1 MRQSTMNRSPPFRS
15 HAGAGGDDD
24 TMAVRR
30 PPSVIAA
37 SEMDFFSE
45 FFGPLS
51 PASGAH
57 CAPHPVL
64 AARVSVG
71 VGVSDAADSSED
83 VEKESSSGMKSIPAV
98 ANDTP
103 GCPSEEVDARSKP
116 PRKRKRNRTSEMHNL
131 TERRRRERI
140 KEKLKALQ
148 ELIPNSHKLHR
159 ASLLEEAIGYI
170 KSLQQQLQI
179 MSGGGIYPA
188 PFVSPP
194 AMPCPRMPHFSP
206 FPAAGL
212 NLGMNMGIGMGVPG
226 MASST
231 GLSPPSSS
239 FPATSLVP
247 MAAVSPISHF
257 QSPMAMHYWPYTA
270 SQELPTLSPS
280 TAVCSQAL
288 QAELFHSIN
297 QSEPSSAAV
306 NGATQA
312 MAPVSLS

>member
-1 MRQSTMNRSPPFRS
+1 
-15 HAGAGGDDD
+15 
-24 TMAVRR
+24 MAVRQ

-71 VGVSDAADSSED
+71 VGVSDAAESSED
-83 VEKESSSGMKSIPAV
+83 VEKESSSGMKSTPAV
-98 ANDTP
+98 AIDTP
-103 GCPSEEVDARSKP
+103 GCPSEQEVDARSKP
-116 PRKRKRNRTSEMHNL
+116 LRKRKRNRTSEMHNL
-131 TERRRRERI
+131 TERRRRDRI

-148 ELIPNSHKLHR
+148 ELIPNSHNLDR
-159 ASLLEEAIGYI
+159 ASLLDEAIGYI
-170 KSLQQQLQI
+170 KSLRQQLQI

-188 PFVSPP
+188 PFVSRP

-212 NLGMNMGIGMGVPG
+212 NLGIGMGVPG

-257 QSPMAMHYWPYTA
+257 QSPMAMHYWPYNA
-270 SQELPTLSPS
+270 SQERPTLATS

-297 QSEPSSAAV
+297 QAE
-306 NGATQA
+306 
-312 MAPVSLS
+312 